1 MKLTNQWTYEE
12 INRFKEEVAKIGLDA
27 KIENQSGWNNAKQL
41 LDTSRKGLS
50 SRSRMN
56 SYGDD
61 ETIHLDYLFQI
72 VDSQESQATRLI
84 NSYISNGI
92 CDVEKLYKIESF

>member
-27 KIENQSGWNNAKQL
+27 KIENQSGWNIAKQL
-41 LDTSRKGLS
+41 LDTSRRGLA

-72 VDSQESQATRLI
+72 VDSQESQATKLI
-84 NSYISNGI
+84 NYYISNGI

>member
-1 MKLTNQWTYEE
+1 MPQ
-12 INRFKEEVAKIGLDA
+12 FKFIFFSDITKIGLNA
-27 KIENQSGWNNAKQL
+27 KIRNQSGWDIAKKL
-41 LDTSRKGLS
+41 LSSSRKGLS

-72 VDSQESQATRLI
+72 VDSQESQATKLI